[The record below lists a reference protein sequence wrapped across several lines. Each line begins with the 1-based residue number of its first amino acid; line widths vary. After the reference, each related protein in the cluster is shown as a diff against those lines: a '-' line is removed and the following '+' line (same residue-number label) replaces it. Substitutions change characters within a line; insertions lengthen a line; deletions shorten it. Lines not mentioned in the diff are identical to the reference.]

1 MGIERKKEDF
11 RDREFWIRELE
22 KRQSH
27 THDTYKD
34 EEADISCNNSQDG
47 QMGLGH
53 IP

>member
-1 MGIERKKEDF
+1 LKGRRKTLEIGNF
-11 RDREFWIRELE
+11 GIRELE